1 MKVIEVSSKYKV
13 LRTVLFFVAA
23 GVAVTAIT
31 LGVLS
36 IGHKDPGWQEISAS
50 ADSQAPLYSSD
61 YTFQYYAEGTSNQI
75 KAVVRQ
81 VTDTYSHTLARAY
94 KLTDPVNTYDG
105 YVNLATLNS
114 SAGSDVQLEQELFDV
129 LCSAYELTQKNE
141 GYNMFA
147 GPLYSEWYSILG
159 SDNAEIFDPL
169 FNEYQAQRIKQL
181 SEAVTDSSNCSFEIV
196 DSTRLIVRFSV
207 SQTLQNLLKELELD
221 VPVLDLN
228 VLRDAYIVD
237 IVRRNLVSQGLN
249 AGQMFSKS
257 GAAFS
262 LVSKESS
269 AFVSALPVKGYE
281 FYFYAVQKDGVE
293 YFRNPYFD
301 TRTGDFHNYV
311 IQATVSGKDSEI
323 VNVAYTACM
332 IANCENSEQIRSIS
346 SDFVTD
352 VITL

>member
-1 MKVIEVSSKYKV
+1 MKVIEVSSKYKT
-13 LRTVLFFVAA
+13 LRTVLFFVAV

-50 ADSQAPLYSSD
+50 ADSQAPLYSSE
-61 YTFQYYAEGTSNQI
+61 YTFQYYAEGSSNQI

-81 VTDTYSHTLARAY
+81 VTDIYSRTLARAY

-105 YVNLATLNS
+105 YVNLATINN
-114 SAGSDVQLEQELFDV
+114 SAGSDVELEQELFDI
-129 LCSAYELTQKNE
+129 LCSAYELTKKNE

-159 SDNAEIFDPL
+159 SDNAQSFDPL
-169 FNEYQAQRIKQL
+169 FNDYQAQRIARL
-181 SEAVTDSSNCSFEIV
+181 SEAVSDSSNYSFEIV
-196 DSTRLIVRFSV
+196 DRAGCIVRFSV
-207 SQTLQNLLKELELD
+207 SNKLMSLLKELELD

-228 VLRDAYIVD
+228 VLRDAYIMD
-237 IVRRNLVSQGLN
+237 TVRKDLVSQNLN

-262 LVSKESS
+262 LVSGQSS
-269 AFVSALPVKGYE
+269 AFVSVLPVSGYNY
-281 FYFYAVQKDGVE
+281 YFYAVQKDGAE
-293 YFRNPYFD
+293 YYRNPYFD
-301 TRTGDFHNYV
+301 TRTGDFHNFV
-311 IQATVSGKDSEI
+311 LQTNVSGKDSEI
-323 VNVAYTACM
+323 VEVSYTACM
-332 IANCENSEQIRSIS
+332 IANCDNSEQVRVIS